1 MLFSFLKSGN
11 PLHNPEK
18 QLMLHVCR
26 SLHMACNVTFAAPFS
41 FSVQAMESQIGDFYK
56 DVGELGS
63 LQGVC
68 LPQRG
73 LMAGDREGGEQ
84 SGVVETRI
92 VRLIEP
98 LKERRRIL
106 LASKEMH
113 QVAQDLEDEI
123 VSGLFFSLILF
134 LFLYFLRVSVSSHI
148 KVYGTCTNSCI
159 YLIVVT

>member
-1 MLFSFLKSGN
+1 M
-11 PLHNPEK
+11 
-18 QLMLHVCR
+18 
-26 SLHMACNVTFAAPFS
+26 TFPFPP
-41 FSVQAMESQIGDFYK
+41 VQAMESQIGDFYK

-73 LMAGDREGGEQ
+73 LMAGDKEGGEQ

-123 VSGLFFSLILF
+123 VSVHFFS
-134 LFLYFLRVSVSSHI
+134 FLYPFISYISS
-148 KVYGTCTNSCI
+148 SI
-159 YLIVVT
+159 YTIFNPESLLYICQS

>member
-1 MLFSFLKSGN
+1 MTLSF
-11 PLHNPEK
+11 PL
-18 QLMLHVCR
+18 
-26 SLHMACNVTFAAPFS
+26 
-41 FSVQAMESQIGDFYK
+41 VQAMESQIGDFYK
-56 DVGELGS
+56 DVGDLGS

-73 LMAGDREGGEQ
+73 LAAGDREGGEQ
-84 SGVVETRI
+84 SDGVETRI

-123 VSGLFFSLILF
+123 VSANLFFTIL
-134 LFLYFLRVSVSSHI
+134 LSYKYPLLHLSELV
-148 KVYGTCTNSCI
+148 C
-159 YLIVVT
+159 

>member
-1 MLFSFLKSGN
+1 MLICFKLICKTFHLCVTLLFL
-11 PLHNPEK
+11 L
-18 QLMLHVCR
+18 
-26 SLHMACNVTFAAPFS
+26 
-41 FSVQAMESQIGDFYK
+41 VQAMESQIGDFYK

-68 LPQRG
+68 VPQQG
-73 LMAGDREGGEQ
+73 LIAGDKEGGEQ
-84 SGVVETRI
+84 SGIMETRI

-123 VSGLFFSLILF
+123 VRAPYLWILSKSCVFISLLIFFWK
-134 LFLYFLRVSVSSHI
+134 LYVTFPWYPCEIQHKVPSV
-148 KVYGTCTNSCI
+148 KMY
-159 YLIVVT
+159 

>member
-1 MLFSFLKSGN
+1 MIILI
-11 PLHNPEK
+11 
-18 QLMLHVCR
+18 VC
-26 SLHMACNVTFAAPFS
+26 SASPTFVL
-41 FSVQAMESQIGDFYK
+41 VQAIESQIGDFYK

-68 LPQRG
+68 VPQQG
-73 LMAGDREGGEQ
+73 LIAADREGGEQ
-84 SGVVETRI
+84 SGIMETRI

-123 VSGLFFSLILF
+123 V
-134 LFLYFLRVSVSSHI
+134 RVPHLLTALKSCVSDT
-148 KVYGTCTNSCI
+148 VF
-159 YLIVVT
+159 

>member
-1 MLFSFLKSGN
+1 MTFPSP
-11 PLHNPEK
+11 PL
-18 QLMLHVCR
+18 
-26 SLHMACNVTFAAPFS
+26 
-41 FSVQAMESQIGDFYK
+41 QAMESQIGDYYK

-63 LQGVC
+63 VQGVC

-73 LMAGDREGGEQ
+73 LVAGDREAGEQ

-123 VSGLFFSLILF
+123 VSAHFIYF
-134 LFLYFLRVSVSSHI
+134 LFHLHPVWAIHFP
-148 KVYGTCTNSCI
+148 K
-159 YLIVVT
+159 

>member
-1 MLFSFLKSGN
+1 
-11 PLHNPEK
+11 
-18 QLMLHVCR
+18 
-26 SLHMACNVTFAAPFS
+26 
-41 FSVQAMESQIGDFYK
+41 MESQIGEFYK

-63 LQGVC
+63 LQGLC

-73 LMAGDREGGEQ
+73 LMAGDKEVGEQ
-84 SGVVETRI
+84 SGEVETRI

-123 VSGLFFSLILF
+123 VSRPSPSSSCFI
-134 LFLYFLRVSVSSHI
+134 YFVLNLNTAH
-148 KVYGTCTNSCI
+148 KMCQYGCYNIITHH
-159 YLIVVT
+159 

>member
-1 MLFSFLKSGN
+1 MIILIYCSAS
-11 PLHNPEK
+11 P
-18 QLMLHVCR
+18 
-26 SLHMACNVTFAAPFS
+26 TFVL
-41 FSVQAMESQIGDFYK
+41 VQAIESQIGDVYK

-68 LPQRG
+68 VPQQG
-73 LMAGDREGGEQ
+73 LIAADREGGEQ
-84 SGVVETRI
+84 SGIMETRI

-123 VSGLFFSLILF
+123 VRAPHLLTALKSC
-134 LFLYFLRVSVSSHI
+134 VSETV
-148 KVYGTCTNSCI
+148 C
-159 YLIVVT
+159 

>member
-1 MLFSFLKSGN
+1 MCCVFCHSSSGF
-11 PLHNPEK
+11 
-18 QLMLHVCR
+18 
-26 SLHMACNVTFAAPFS
+26 NVTLPFLPA
-41 FSVQAMESQIGDFYK
+41 QTMEAQIGDFYK

-123 VSGLFFSLILF
+123 VSDTLLSLRFPLFPLALSLIPYMRVPPFEF
-134 LFLYFLRVSVSSHI
+134 LHSLQS
-148 KVYGTCTNSCI
+148 CTEN
-159 YLIVVT
+159 

>member
-1 MLFSFLKSGN
+1 MIFNFPRENSPCVCSSILLLQHDLSLFL
-11 PLHNPEK
+11 
-18 QLMLHVCR
+18 
-26 SLHMACNVTFAAPFS
+26 A
-41 FSVQAMESQIGDFYK
+41 QAMESQIGDFYK

-63 LQGVC
+63 LQGLS

-73 LMAGDREGGEQ
+73 LIAGDKEGAEQLGE
-84 SGVVETRI
+84 VETRI

-123 VSGLFFSLILF
+123 VSFSVFI
-134 LFLYFLRVSVSSHI
+134 
-148 KVYGTCTNSCI
+148 TCIS
-159 YLIVVT
+159 Y

>member
-1 MLFSFLKSGN
+1 M
-11 PLHNPEK
+11 
-18 QLMLHVCR
+18 
-26 SLHMACNVTFAAPFS
+26 TFPILP
-41 FSVQAMESQIGDFYK
+41 VQAMESQIGDFYK

-73 LMAGDREGGEQ
+73 LMAGDKEGGEQ

-123 VSGLFFSLILF
+123 VRVHFIYFLFFKYRFLIHFVNPL
-134 LFLYFLRVSVSSHI
+134 LY
-148 KVYGTCTNSCI
+148 
-159 YLIVVT
+159 

>member
-1 MLFSFLKSGN
+1 MWC
-11 PLHNPEK
+11 
-18 QLMLHVCR
+18 VT
-26 SLHMACNVTFAAPFS
+26 VTFTFLL
-41 FSVQAMESQIGDFYK
+41 VQAMESQIGDFYK

-68 LPQRG
+68 VPQQG
-73 LMAGDREGGEQ
+73 LIAGNKEGGEQ
-84 SGVVETRI
+84 SGIMETRI

-123 VSGLFFSLILF
+123 VRAPYLWILLKSCVFISLFIFF
-134 LFLYFLRVSVSSHI
+134 LEIVCDFPMVPCQIQHKVPSV
-148 KVYGTCTNSCI
+148 KMY
-159 YLIVVT
+159 